1 MRIIEYY
8 LLPEADYKGQ
18 YDRKEGHY
26 MVKMGT
32 IADMVHDS
40 GMFLG
45 YDFDMYIP
53 CYERLN
59 SILKQGHFSRLVEW
73 DSIEIDKEEYKEI
86 VEELLSIPLDKPY
99 RVEL

>member
-1 MRIIEYY
+1 
-8 LLPEADYKGQ
+8 
-18 YDRKEGHY
+18 
-26 MVKMGT
+26 
-32 IADMVHDS
+32 
-40 GMFLG
+40 
-45 YDFDMYIP
+45 MYIP

-73 DSIEIDKEEYKEI
+73 DSVEIDKEEYKEI